1 MSTSTTKERLEPAL
15 VRAAVVVVLG
25 TIMAIL
31 DTTIVA
37 VALHRLS
44 IDFHSTVSTIQ
55 WVTTGYLL
63 SLAIVI
69 PLSGWAIHRIGA
81 KRVYMISLA
90 LFVLGSVLCACAWSA
105 NSLIVF
111 RVLQGFGGGMIMPV
125 GQAIMA
131 RTAGPQRM
139 GRVMGIVGVP
149 QLLGPIMGPVLGG
162 LIVSNTSWRWIFI
175 VNVPIGMVALW
186 LSRSFLLPTPGDGGH
201 RFDLAGFLLL
211 SPGLALI
218 VYGLS
223 QVGVVGGFH
232 GASVWLSLIG
242 GLVLTV
248 AFILR
253 SLKAPEPLIDL
264 RLFKDRTFSFAALGI
279 FLTGVTLYGTMFLLP
294 LYYQIDRGDAAW
306 KAGLMMAP
314 QGIGAAIV
322 VRLAG
327 SLSDRH
333 GPRYVASFG
342 MAGLALGT
350 YFYTTV
356 GSHTS
361 YFILGTA
368 LFVRGIGLGFGMM
381 PVIAASYR
389 NLTHADVPK
398 ATSVTNIVR
407 QIGGSLGVA
416 VFAVV
421 LDTQIGQR
429 IGVSAGVAIQNGASQ
444 ATPTQLQQIARAFGH
459 SFWWSCATCALG
471 IIPAFFLPRTPIARP
486 TAAVSEPLAV
496 E

>member
-1 MSTSTTKERLEPAL
+1 MTSPDVKERLEPAL

-90 LFVLGSVLCACAWSA
+90 LFLLGSVLCACAWSA

-149 QLLGPIMGPVLGG
+149 QLLGPILGPVLGG

-175 VNVPIGMVALW
+175 VNVPIGLVALW
-186 LSRSFLLPTPGDGGH
+186 FSRTYLAPTPGDGGH

-211 SPGLALI
+211 APGLAFI

-223 QVGVVGGFH
+223 EVGVVGGFH
-232 GASVWLSLIG
+232 GRSVWFSLIL
-242 GLVLTV
+242 GLALSAGFVV
-248 AFILR
+248 R
-253 SLKAPEPLIDL
+253 SSTAPEPLIDL
-264 RLFKDRTFSFAALGI
+264 RLFRDRTFSLAAMGI

-314 QGIGAAIV
+314 QGIGAALV
-322 VRLAG
+322 MRLAG
-327 SLSDRH
+327 SLADKH
-333 GPRYVASFG
+333 GPRFVAAGG
-342 MAGLALGT
+342 MAGLAIGT
-350 YFYTTV
+350 FFYTTV
-356 GSHTS
+356 GAHSS
-361 YFILGTA
+361 YLLLGLA
-368 LFVRGIGLGFGMM
+368 LFVRGVGLGFGMM
-381 PVIAASYR
+381 PVVAASYR

-398 ATSVTNIVR
+398 ATSATNIVR

-421 LDTQIGQR
+421 LDTQISQR
-429 IGVSAGVAIQNGASQ
+429 LGSRTAVAIQNGVAAPS
-444 ATPTQLQQIARAFGH
+444 ATQLEGIARAFGH
-459 SFWWSCATCALG
+459 SFWWSCGTCALG
-471 IIPAFFLPRTPIARP
+471 IIPALFLPRTPIVRRDV
-486 TAAVSEPLAV
+486 AVVEPLGV

>member
-1 MSTSTTKERLEPAL
+1 
-15 VRAAVVVVLG
+15 
-25 TIMAIL
+25 MAIL

-44 IDFHSTVSTIQ
+44 IDFHTTVSTIQ

-69 PLSGWAIHRIGA
+69 PLSGWAIHRLGA

-105 NSLIVF
+105 TSLIVF

-139 GRVMGIVGVP
+139 GKVMGIVGVP
-149 QLLGPIMGPVLGG
+149 QLLGPILGPVLGG

-175 VNVPIGMVALW
+175 VNVPIGIVALW
-186 LSRSFLLPTPGDGGH
+186 LSRTYLAPTSGDNEH

-211 SPGLALI
+211 APGLALI

-223 QVGVVGGFH
+223 EVGVVGGFH
-232 GASVWLSLIG
+232 GSSVWFGIVG
-242 GLVLTV
+242 GLVLSAGFV
-248 AFILR
+248 LR
-253 SLKAPEPLIDL
+253 SAKAPEPLIDL
-264 RLFKDRTFSFAALGI
+264 RLFRDRTFSFATIGI
-279 FLTGVTLYGTMFLLP
+279 FLTGATLYGTMFLLP

-314 QGIGAAIV
+314 QGIGAAMV
-322 VRLAG
+322 MRLAG
-327 SLSDRH
+327 SLADKH

-356 GSHTS
+356 GANTS
-361 YFILGTA
+361 YYVLGLA

-381 PVIAASYR
+381 PVVAASYR
-389 NLTHADVPK
+389 NLTHAQVPK
-398 ATSVTNIVR
+398 ATSATNIFR
-407 QIGGSLGVA
+407 QVGGSLGVA

-421 LDTQIGQR
+421 LDTQITHRVGA
-429 IGVSAGVAIQNGASQ
+429 SAGAAIQNGLAR
-444 ATPTQLQQIARAFGH
+444 ATPTQLEQIAHAFGH
-459 SFWWSCATCALG
+459 SFWWSCGTCALG
-471 IIPAFFLPRTPIARP
+471 IIPAFFLPRTSIAKQRD
-486 TAAVSEPLAV
+486 ALAESLV
-496 E
+496 VD

>member
-1 MSTSTTKERLEPAL
+1 MSNSATRERLEPEL

-37 VALHRLS
+37 VALHTLS
-44 IDFHSTVSTIQ
+44 IDFGSTVSTIQ

-90 LFVLGSVLCACAWSA
+90 LFILGSSLCALAWSA
-105 NSLIVF
+105 DSLILF

-139 GRVMGIVGVP
+139 GKVMGIIGVP
-149 QLLGPIMGPVLGG
+149 QLLGPILGPVFGG

-175 VNVPIGMVALW
+175 VNVPIGLVALW
-186 LSRSFLLPTPGDGGH
+186 LSRSYLTDTPGDRKY
-201 RFDLAGFLLL
+201 RFDLAGFMLLA
-211 SPGLALI
+211 PGLALI

-223 QVGVVGGFH
+223 EVGVVGGFH
-232 GASVWLSLIG
+232 GDSVWFSLIG
-242 GLVLTV
+242 GAILSLGFV
-248 AFILR
+248 AR
-253 SLKAPEPLIDL
+253 SMKAPEPLIDL
-264 RLFKDRTFSFAALGI
+264 RLFRDRTFSFATVGI
-279 FLTGVTLYGTMFLLP
+279 FLTGATLYGTMFLLP

-314 QGIGAAIV
+314 QGIGAALV
-322 VRLAG
+322 MRLAG
-327 SLSDRH
+327 SLSDKH
-333 GPRYVASFG
+333 GPRYVAAFG
-342 MAGLALGT
+342 MAGLAIGT
-350 YFYTTV
+350 YFYTNV
-356 GSHTS
+356 GAHTS
-361 YFILGTA
+361 YYLLGLA
-368 LFVRGIGLGFGMM
+368 LFIRGIGLGFGMM

-389 NLTHADVPK
+389 NLTQDQVPK
-398 ATSVTNIVR
+398 ATSATNILR

-421 LDTQIGQR
+421 LDTQISQR
-429 IGVSAGVAIQNGASQ
+429 IGARAGAVIQNALARPSV
-444 ATPTQLQQIARAFGH
+444 TQLGAIARAFGH
-459 SFWWSCATCALG
+459 SFWWSCGTCALG
-471 IIPAFFLPRTPIARP
+471 IIPAFFLPRTPLVRGRAP
-486 TAAVSEPLAV
+486 ELAPVGV

>member
-1 MSTSTTKERLEPAL
+1 MSMATTRERLEPEL

-37 VALHRLS
+37 VALHTLS

-69 PLSGWAIHRIGA
+69 PLSGWAIHRLGA
-81 KRVYMISLA
+81 KRVYMVSLA
-90 LFVLGSVLCACAWSA
+90 MFILGSTLCALAWSA
-105 NSLIVF
+105 DSLIVF

-139 GRVMGIVGVP
+139 GKVMGIVGVP
-149 QLLGPIMGPVLGG
+149 QLLGPILGPVLGG

-175 VNVPIGMVALW
+175 VNVPIGLVALW
-186 LSRSFLLPTPGDGGH
+186 LSRSYLVPTPGDGRY
-201 RFDLAGFLLL
+201 RFDLAGFAFLA
-211 SPGLALI
+211 PGLALI

-223 QVGVVGGFH
+223 EVGVVGGFH
-232 GASVWLSLIG
+232 GHSVWYSLIAG
-242 GLVLTV
+242 AILTLG
-248 AFILR
+248 FIVR
-253 SLKAPEPLIDL
+253 STKATEPLIDL
-264 RLFKDRTFSFAALGI
+264 RLFRDRTFSFASVGI

-306 KAGLMMAP
+306 RAGLMMAP
-314 QGIGAAIV
+314 QGIGAALMM
-322 VRLAG
+322 RFAG
-327 SLSDRH
+327 SLSDKH
-333 GPRYVASFG
+333 GPRFVAAFG
-342 MAGLALGT
+342 MALLALGT

-356 GSHTS
+356 GAHTS
-361 YFILGTA
+361 YYLLALA

-389 NLTHADVPK
+389 NLSHEQVPK
-398 ATSVTNIVR
+398 ATSATNILR

-421 LDTQIGQR
+421 LDTQITQHLGARAGAALQN
-429 IGVSAGVAIQNGASQ
+429 GVAR
-444 ATPTQLQQIARAFGH
+444 ATPTQLDAIARAFGH
-459 SFWWSCATCALG
+459 SFWWSCGPCALG
-471 IIPAFFLPRTPIARP
+471 IVPALFLPRTPILRDRAVPP
-486 TAAVSEPLAV
+486 TPVSV